1 MLLVRERLLTG
12 YLDALTD
19 ALDDAAGSL
28 PAGRL
33 RTALLKIRRR
43 VRDREDLAR
52 LERLYRLTALA
63 EGQGLLDAGQVIVIR
78 RLVYRVGWLLARKE
92 AEPNG

>member
-1 MLLVRERLLTG
+1 MPLVRERLLTG

-52 LERLYRLTALA
+52 LERLYRLATLA

-78 RLVYRVGWLLARKE
+78 RLIYRVGWLLARE
-92 AEPNG
+92 GSDGT

>member
-12 YLDALTD
+12 YLDALTE
-19 ALDDAAGSL
+19 ALDGAAGSL
-28 PAGRL
+28 PPGRL

-52 LERLYRLTALA
+52 LERLYRLAALA

-78 RLVYRVGWLLARKE
+78 RLIYRVGWLLARGE
-92 AEPNG
+92 AEPND